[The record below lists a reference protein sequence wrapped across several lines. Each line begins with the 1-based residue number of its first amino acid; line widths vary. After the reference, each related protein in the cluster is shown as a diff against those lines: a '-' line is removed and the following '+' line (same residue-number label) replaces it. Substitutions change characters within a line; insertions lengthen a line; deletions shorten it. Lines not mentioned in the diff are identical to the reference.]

1 LLLAIIY
8 YLRRNLYSKKRNN
21 LNVLYKTKSCVSFL
35 LAQDEFAVYNPP
47 KTKNHS
53 ASLRQKPKMFHVKQ
67 KVLFPLFIGIELVY
81 GAVVECH

>member
-1 LLLAIIY
+1 
-8 YLRRNLYSKKRNN
+8 
-21 LNVLYKTKSCVSFL
+21 